1 MSTSENP
8 RRATL
13 RTVVLVVLLTALY
26 VAALRWPAIAAMLH
40 QAAK

>member
-1 MSTSENP
+1 MSTPANP
-8 RRATL
+8 RKATL
-13 RTVVLVVLLTALY
+13 RIVVLVVLLTALY

>member
-1 MSTSENP
+1 MIIPQHP
-8 RRATL
+8 RKATL
-13 RTVVLVVLLTALY
+13 RIVLLVVLLTALY

>member
-1 MSTSENP
+1 MTTLRNP

-13 RTVVLVVLLTALY
+13 RIVLLVVLLTALY
-26 VAALRWPAIAAMLH
+26 VAALRWPAISAMLH

>member
-1 MSTSENP
+1 MSTPANP
-8 RRATL
+8 RKATF
-13 RTVVLVVLLTALY
+13 RIVVLVVLLTALY